1 MAKISK
7 RRKETLRDK
16 LYKRDGRRCHYCR
29 IKEEDFIRIW
39 GSFYG
44 GKTRGKRLEIDR
56 KDNNKGYTEENCVL
70 ACAICNNAK
79 SDKFTDEE
87 FRKLGRVIREIWLK
101 RILKKRNEE
110 ILEIFYPLSE
120 IRKRPD

>member
-29 IKEEDFIRIW
+29 IKEGDFIPIW

-44 GKTRGKRLEIDR
+44 GKTRGRKLEIDR

-101 RILKKRNEE
+101 RVLKKRNEE
-110 ILEIFYPLSE
+110 ILEIFYPLS
-120 IRKRPD
+120 